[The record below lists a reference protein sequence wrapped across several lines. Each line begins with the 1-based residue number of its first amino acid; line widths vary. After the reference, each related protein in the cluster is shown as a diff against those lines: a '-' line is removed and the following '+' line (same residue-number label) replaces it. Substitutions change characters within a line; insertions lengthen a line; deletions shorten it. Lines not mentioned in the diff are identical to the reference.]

1 MRLEPVPPGAK
12 LRLTDA
18 MAAAPED
25 APSKPDAVE
34 NVERLGARIDQLQDV
49 LYAEG
54 KRAVLVV
61 LQGRDTSGKDGTIRK
76 VFGPLDPLG
85 IAISSFKAPTPVEL
99 AHDFLWRVHQAV
111 PPRGYIGV
119 FNRSHYEDV
128 LVVRVHELVPEKV
141 WRPRYAQIEQFER
154 ILTENG
160 VTILKFFLH
169 ISKEEQRQRLLAR
182 REDPT
187 KYWKFSPG
195 DLKERDRWDDYTAA
209 YEEALARTS
218 TPEAPWYIVPADKKY
233 VRDLL
238 VAQVVV
244 DAMER
249 MNLEYPGPPEGL
261 EEFRRLLRKE
271 EASSP
276 RRAPRSRR

>member
-1 MRLEPVPPGAK
+1 MRLEPVPAGAR

-18 MAAAPED
+18 TAAAPED
-25 APSKPDAVE
+25 APSKSDAVE
-34 NVERLGARIDQLQDV
+34 NVERLGRRIDELQDT

-54 KRAVLVV
+54 KRALLIV

-85 IAISSFKAPTPVEL
+85 IVVASFKAPTPVEL
-99 AHDFLWRVHQAV
+99 AHDYLWRIHQAV
-111 PPRGYIGV
+111 PPRGSIGV

-128 LVVRVHELVPEKV
+128 LVVRVHGLVPEPV
-141 WRPRYAQIEQFER
+141 WRARYDQINAFER
-154 ILTENG
+154 ILSENG

-169 ISKEEQRQRLLAR
+169 ISRDEQRERLRAR
-182 REDPT
+182 LEDPT
-187 KYWKFSPG
+187 KYWKFSAG
-195 DLKERDRWDDYTAA
+195 DLKERERWDDYTTA

-218 TPEAPWYIVPADKKY
+218 TAGAPWYVVPADKKFI
-233 VRDLL
+233 RDLL

-249 MNLEYPGPPEGL
+249 MDLRYPGPPEGL
-261 EEFRRLLRKE
+261 EEFRRALR
-271 EASSP
+271 
-276 RRAPRSRR
+276 